1 MKERDNVLRILE
13 ETKKALEKDDAVEI
27 KNLSNQT
34 TNTASLTQDPDNI
47 SVAVVIYSIGKIME
61 RENYRGM
68 RGWDS
73 FYRIV
78 VKSLEKAIK
87 DVKEKDDAGFRK
99 DIELI
104 RKAINKLSGKLK
116 KYIAEVFRKAQ
127 INKASRIYEHGISM
141 EQTAKLLGITMFE
154 LADYAGKTGI
164 PDVPVSKTLD
174 SKTRI
179 KLAMDMFGE

>member
-13 ETKKALEKDDAVEI
+13 ETKKAIEKDDATEI

-47 SVAVVIYSIGKIME
+47 AVAVVVYSIGKIME

-68 RGWDS
+68 RGWDN
-73 FYRIV
+73 FYRIIMS
-78 VKSLEKAIK
+78 SLDRTIE
-87 DVKEKDDAGFRK
+87 DVREKDDEGFRK

-116 KYIAEVFRKAQ
+116 KYIEEVFRKAQ
-127 INKASRIYEHGISM
+127 LNKASRLYEHGISM

-164 PDVPVSKTLD
+164 SDVPVSRTLD
-174 SKTRI
+174 SKARI
-179 KLAMDMFGE
+179 KLAMEMFE

>member
-13 ETKKALEKDDAVEI
+13 ETKKALEKDDAAEI
-27 KNLSNQT
+27 KTLSNQT

-47 SVAVVIYSIGKIME
+47 AVAVVVYSIGKIME

-68 RGWDS
+68 KGWDS

-78 VKSLEKAIK
+78 DKSLERSIE
-87 DVKEKDDAGFRK
+87 DVKKKDDKGFRK
-99 DIELI
+99 DIEFI

-116 KYIAEVFRKAQ
+116 KYIAEVFRRAQ
-127 INKASRIYEHGISM
+127 INKASRLYEHGISM
-141 EQTAKLLGITMFE
+141 EQTAKLLGVTMFE

-174 SKTRI
+174 SKSRI
-179 KLAMDMFGE
+179 KLAMDMFG